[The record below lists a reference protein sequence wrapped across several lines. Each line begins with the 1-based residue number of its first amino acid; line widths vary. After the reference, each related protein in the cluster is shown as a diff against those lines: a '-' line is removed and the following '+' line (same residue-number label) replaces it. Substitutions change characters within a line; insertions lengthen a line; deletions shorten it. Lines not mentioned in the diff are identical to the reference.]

1 MTMIRSRRGRLG
13 TPAVA
18 ALAVL
23 AAGCGTTH
31 VDAPGGTAAPTPAV
45 TAVAATQGDYP
56 CPGETPT
63 RTPTPTASSAEATGP
78 VTDHYAENHAFKAP
92 LPLHGERRCEGLEAV
107 RRIKVALEPV
117 RARHQVDPD
126 GIRKALVGLGYPAD
140 KVKVQSGG
148 AFLIDATGLCLSGS
162 TAGEATSVEAFA
174 GYPDGTGCEEP
185 RGGH

>member
-1 MTMIRSRRGRLG
+1 MTTIRTRWGRLRI
-13 TPAVA
+13 PAVA

-31 VDAPGGTAAPTPAV
+31 VDAPGGTAARTPAA
-45 TAVAATQGDYP
+45 TAVATAQGDHP

-63 RTPTPTASSAEATGP
+63 RTPTATASNAEATGP

-107 RRIKVALEPV
+107 RRIKAALEPV
-117 RARHQVDPD
+117 RARYQVDPD

-140 KVKVQSGG
+140 KVKVQRGG
-148 AFLIDATGLCLSGS
+148 EFLIDATGLCLSGS
-162 TAGEATSVEAFA
+162 TAGEATTVEAFA
-174 GYPDGTGCEEP
+174 GYAEGTGCEEP